1 MDSLKELI
9 LTRRIFIKKTCFAFL
24 ALVIVLEMYASLFAQ
39 DKIVYHIPINGTI
52 NPRVSSNV
60 GRSIRDA
67 EHANANA
74 IILEINTFGGELE
87 AATRIRDYILDT
99 NILTIAFINKRAISA
114 GALISLASEK
124 IVVSPGATIGAATPV
139 NFLGEKASEK
149 IISYWR
155 NEMKSTAEVNNR
167 LPKIAEAMVDEEVE
181 ISGLI
186 EKEKVLTLTTRE
198 ALNHKI
204 ADFELESI
212 DDILESFDLVEARVV
227 STPTSSVSLFMQP
240 SLIWLLIGLVLFVL
254 EFANPGFI
262 TFFFGIGAWIVA
274 IVTFVTDISINIQ
287 LVIFIIAS
295 LVLIVSLR
303 KWIKSIFVGHI
314 TSKQIKDEMPE
325 EFVGE
330 KAIVSEQII
339 PNLKGRVEFRGSTWD
354 AESDESILEGSPV
367 EIIGK
372 DTITLK
378 VKSLNRR

>member
-9 LTRRIFIKKTCFAFL
+9 LTGRIFIKKTCL
-24 ALVIVLEMYASLFAQ
+24 TLVIVLGMYASLFAQ

-52 NPRVSSNV
+52 NPMVSSNV

-87 AATRIRDYILDT
+87 AATQIRDYILDT

-124 IVVSPGATIGAATPV
+124 IVMSPGSTIGAATPV

-186 EKEKVLTLTTRE
+186 EKR
-198 ALNHKI
+198 NY
-204 ADFELESI
+204 
-212 DDILESFDLVEARVV
+212 
-227 STPTSSVSLFMQP
+227 
-240 SLIWLLIGLVLFVL
+240 
-254 EFANPGFI
+254 
-262 TFFFGIGAWIVA
+262 
-274 IVTFVTDISINIQ
+274 
-287 LVIFIIAS
+287 
-295 LVLIVSLR
+295 
-303 KWIKSIFVGHI
+303 
-314 TSKQIKDEMPE
+314 
-325 EFVGE
+325 
-330 KAIVSEQII
+330 
-339 PNLKGRVEFRGSTWD
+339 
-354 AESDESILEGSPV
+354 
-367 EIIGK
+367 
-372 DTITLK
+372 
-378 VKSLNRR
+378 